1 VDVGLLA
8 RTLIQL
14 YGMMALG
21 FVLAKANILDDHVNR
36 KLSAMV
42 VTAVYPMML
51 LCSMMG
57 QPGDRLEALALLG
70 AGFGIYIAMIFF
82 GKAVSWLLRVPPE
95 KRREFE
101 CLMVFGN
108 TGFIGAPLAQS
119 LYGNAA
125 FFQMT
130 LLNFAYYFFYNTY
143 AAGTLAP
150 DSGEKRKFRLKDL
163 LTPGFVMT
171 LLAVVLYLVRF
182 DAPPIVRDTLYMV
195 GSMTTPLSMIILGS
209 SLAMYPFRQSV
220 TDPWS
225 YVYCGAKLLVLPAVT
240 FFLSRLLRVNVYFG
254 DLAVLSNAMPAGSMV
269 LMLALQMKRDSG
281 FISRSIFVSTL
292 LSALSLPVLAVLFL
306 H

>member
-1 VDVGLLA
+1 MDIGLLA
-8 RTLIQL
+8 RTLLQL

-21 FVLAKANILDDHVNR
+21 FVLAKVGILDEHVNR

-57 QPGDRLEALALLG
+57 KPGDRIEALALLG
-70 AGFGIYIAMIFF
+70 AGFGIYIAMILF
-82 GKAVSWLLRVPPE
+82 GKAAARLLRVPPE
-95 KRREFE
+95 RRREFE

-119 LYGNAA
+119 LYGDAA

-143 AAGTLAP
+143 AVSTLWP
-150 DSGEKRKFRLKDL
+150 EGGEKHRFHWKEL

-171 LLAVVLYLVRF
+171 LIAVILYLVQF
-182 DAPPIVRDTLYMV
+182 DAPDPVTDTLYMV
-195 GSMTTPLSMIILGS
+195 GSMTTPLSMMILGA
-209 SLAMYPFRQSV
+209 SLATYPFRQSIG
-220 TDPWS
+220 DPWS
-225 YVYCGAKLLVLPAVT
+225 YVYCGAKLLILPAIT
-240 FFLSRLLRVNVYFG
+240 FFLAGLLHADPYFG
-254 DLAVLSNAMPAGSMV
+254 DLTVLSNAMPAGSMV
-269 LMLALQMKRDSG
+269 LMLALQMKRDSA

-292 LSALSLPVLAVLFL
+292 LSALSLPIVAILFL

>member
-1 VDVGLLA
+1 MDIGLLA

-21 FVLAKANILDDHVNR
+21 FIMAKAKILDEHANR
-36 KLSAMV
+36 RLSAMV
-42 VTAVYPMML
+42 VAVVYPMML

-70 AGFGIYIAMIFF
+70 AGFGMYTIMILFGRAM
-82 GKAVSWLLRVPPE
+82 AWLLRVPPE

-119 LYGNAA
+119 LYGAAA

-143 AAGTLAP
+143 AVGALSP
-150 DSGEKRKFRLKDL
+150 DTGEKRRFRLKDL
-163 LTPGFVMT
+163 MTPGFVMT
-171 LLAVVLYLVRF
+171 LLAVILYLLRF
-182 DAPPIVRDTLYMV
+182 DAPPIVSDTFYMV

-220 TDPWS
+220 GDPWS

-240 FFLSRLLRVNVYFG
+240 FSLCRLFQVNAYFSDLS
-254 DLAVLSNAMPAGSMV
+254 VLSCAMPAGSMV
-269 LMLALQMKRDSG
+269 LMLALQMRRDSG

-292 LSALSLPVLAVLFL
+292 LSALSLPILAILFL
-306 H
+306 S